1 MWVTRDVLPH
11 EVPNPFG
18 AQNASRLS
26 SFCLAGYLLSSTRYG
41 TVVPTHG
48 LHGMRPCLRGSD
60 SIPSAP
66 QIACLTTAAQPDTL
80 PEPTSPLGVGHTED
94 SQPGSLRPNRRLL
107 KDWIAWTTL
116 AGGRD
121 VSSTF
126 HRVTPAYGPCPKF
139 FCLGTVYPFPSYHV
153 ERQVF
158 ETYCKSSDPVSNR
171 AQSPD

>member
-1 MWVTRDVLPH
+1 MKFRTLLGHRMLH
-11 EVPNPFG
+11 
-18 AQNASRLS
+18 ASRA
-26 SFCLAGYLLSSTRYG
+26 FAWRGYRHSLTRYG
-41 TVVPTHG
+41 TVVPTNG
-48 LHGMRPCLRGSD
+48 LHGTRPCLRGSD
-60 SIPSAP
+60 SVPSAP
-66 QIACLTTAAQPDTL
+66 QIARPTTAAQPGTL

-94 SQPGSLRPNRRLL
+94 SQSGSPRPNRRLL

-121 VSSTF
+121 VNPTF
-126 HRVTPAYGPCPKF
+126 HRVTPTYGPCPKF
-139 FCLGTVYPFPSYHV
+139 FCLGTVYPFPSYRV

>member
-1 MWVTRDVLPH
+1 MKFRTLLGHRMLH
-11 EVPNPFG
+11 
-18 AQNASRLS
+18 ASRAFAWRATYSLRPDMEPSSQPMVSMEHALACEARTQFLPPHRLLALS
-26 SFCLAGYLLSSTRYG
+26 PLHTRH
-41 TVVPTHG
+41 V
-48 LHGMRPCLRGSD
+48 
-60 SIPSAP
+60 
-66 QIACLTTAAQPDTL
+66 
-80 PEPTSPLGVGHTED
+80 PEPPSPLGVGHTED
-94 SQPGSLRPNRRLL
+94 SQPGSHRPNRRLL